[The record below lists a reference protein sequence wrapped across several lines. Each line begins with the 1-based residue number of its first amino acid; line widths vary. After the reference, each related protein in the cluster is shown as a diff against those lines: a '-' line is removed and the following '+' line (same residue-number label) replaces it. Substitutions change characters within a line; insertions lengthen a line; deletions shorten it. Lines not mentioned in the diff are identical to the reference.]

1 MAANYLE
8 NTDEKLSFQLSNFSS
23 KINLYETLFG
33 LTPREVESSVEDSNY
48 FLWVVNSH
56 LKIDTNKKD
65 WTLFKNILKKGEENV
80 TSNSAPTT
88 PVLEDMPRE
97 VPPGVVY
104 RFTTMVNRIKAHP
117 NYTTAIGQNLGI
129 EQSATPP
136 ANRDTAQPVLKAVNR
151 GGKVN
156 LIWKKGKFSGILI
169 EKDSGNGFVM
179 LDRDFVPDFIDNSPM
194 PERGQSAIWMYRA
207 SYLINDEKVGVW
219 SDIVT
224 ITVAG

>member
-1 MAANYLE
+1 MAASYLE
-8 NTDEKLSFQLSNFSS
+8 NTDEKLALQLDNFSS
-23 KINLYETLFG
+23 KLNLYETLFG
-33 LTPREVESSVEDSNY
+33 LTPREVASSLEDSNY
-48 FLWVVNSH
+48 FSWAVNSH

-88 PVLEDMPRE
+88 PVLDSEPRNA
-97 VPPGVVY
+97 PPGVVL
-104 RFTTMVNRIKAHP
+104 RFSTLVNRIKAHP

-129 EQSATPP
+129 EKSATPP
-136 ANRDTAQPVLKAVNR
+136 ANRDTAQPALKAVNR

-169 EKDSGNGFVM
+169 EKDSGNGFAM

-194 PERGQSAIWMYRA
+194 PDRGQSAVWMYRA